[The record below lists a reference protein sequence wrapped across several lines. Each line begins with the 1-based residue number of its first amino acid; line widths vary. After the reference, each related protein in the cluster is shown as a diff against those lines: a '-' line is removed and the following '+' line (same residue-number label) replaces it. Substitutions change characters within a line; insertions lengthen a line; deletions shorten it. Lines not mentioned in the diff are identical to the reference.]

1 MNKEL
6 IKRQLTF
13 VGYVAGTIT
22 LFLIN
27 DFVLYE
33 LGRSFEYQEIVSLG
47 LTVLQLWL
55 GTKYL
60 HI

>member
-1 MNKEL
+1 
-6 IKRQLTF
+6 TF

-55 GTKYL
+55 VTKYL